1 MTQKSLNEAQELLFF
16 AYRAFTAAPDA
27 LLDER
32 GWNRVHHRLLHFIA
46 RDAGI
51 SVNGLLD
58 KLGVSKQAVHGP
70 LKALVEAGLVQTVPD
85 EEDRRVKCL
94 TLTGA
99 GKQLEAALSGPQY
112 ALLDE
117 IFRQSGAEAVAGWQ
131 TVMRALAA
139 AEWVV
144 DPVL

>member
-1 MTQKSLNEAQELLFF
+1 MNPKHLNEAQELLFF

-32 GWNRVHHRLLHFIA
+32 GWNRVHHRLLHFIN
-46 RDAGI
+46 RDPGI
-51 SVNGLLD
+51 SVNGLLE

-70 LKALVEAGLVQTVPD
+70 LKALVDAGLVQSTPD

-94 TLTGA
+94 TLTAA

-112 ALLDE
+112 ELLNE
-117 IFRQSGAEAVAGWQ
+117 VFENAGAQAVAGWQ
-131 TVMRALAA
+131 SVMRALAA
-139 AEWVV
+139 SALADVV
-144 DPVL
+144 

>member
-1 MTQKSLNEAQELLFF
+1 MNHMNEAQELLFY

-27 LLDER
+27 LLEER

-46 RDAGI
+46 RDPGI

-70 LKALVEAGLVQTVPD
+70 LKALVEAGMVQTVAD

-94 TLTGA
+94 TLTAA

-112 ALLDE
+112 ALLDK
-117 IFRQSGAEAVAGWQ
+117 IFSEAGSEAVTGWQ
-131 TVMRALAA
+131 TIMRALAEGA
-139 AEWVV
+139 AAQHAY
-144 DPVL
+144 

>member
-1 MTQKSLNEAQELLFF
+1 MNPKHLNEAQELLFY

-32 GWNRVHHRLLHFIA
+32 GWNRVHHRLLHFIN
-46 RDAGI
+46 RDPGI
-51 SVNGLLD
+51 SVNGLLE

-70 LKALVEAGLVQTVPD
+70 LKALVDAGLVQSMAD

-94 TLTGA
+94 TLTPA
-99 GKQLEAALSGPQY
+99 GEQLEAALSGPQY
-112 ALLDE
+112 ALLNEVFDTA
-117 IFRQSGAEAVAGWQ
+117 GAQAVAGWQ

-139 AEWVV
+139 SALADVA
-144 DPVL
+144 